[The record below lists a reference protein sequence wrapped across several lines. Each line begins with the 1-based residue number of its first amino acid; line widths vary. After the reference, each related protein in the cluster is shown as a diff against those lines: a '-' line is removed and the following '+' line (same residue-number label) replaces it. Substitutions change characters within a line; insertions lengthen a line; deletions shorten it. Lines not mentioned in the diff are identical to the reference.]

1 MQMLQEFWL
10 KYFQHRPVV
19 VHRPLHFRENIKE
32 INDEIFQPLNNKIA
46 WSFSTTGA
54 MVKSEDKTRK

>member
-32 INDEIFQPLNNKIA
+32 INEEIFHQQQDRLVVQYYGRDGKI
-46 WSFSTTGA
+46 
-54 MVKSEDKTRK
+54 